1 MARATTAKGI
11 THVNVVD
18 PTTALTTT
26 LTRTGNILMT
36 DDIVTRLRALGTRER
51 PVPDAYYVSPDEAAD
66 EIERLRA
73 DRDKWR
79 KVADELYFSGNC
91 SEMCVDGAGGCDCSC
106 SWGGA
111 QWEYQQAV
119 RGE

>member
-1 MARATTAKGI
+1 MGTAQ
-11 THVNVVD
+11 
-18 PTTALTTT
+18 PAQ
-26 LTRTGNILMT
+26 
-36 DDIVTRLRALGTRER
+36 DDIVTRLRGKYQGQL
-51 PVPDAYYVSPDEAAD
+51 PICIEAAD

-79 KVADELYFSGNC
+79 TVADELYFSGNC
-91 SEMCVDGAGGCDCSC
+91 SETCVDGAGGCDCSC